1 MAVITAPAR
10 KVRGLLSVEAH
21 RELLGREW
29 LKQNRDELALLFGDR
44 CLMADVVGGHRGRR
58 PERHGALGFGEML
71 TNPGV
76 PVHTGRNLLVPE
88 HLKALRHESVA
99 NGTHALA
106 VCTRIGEE
114 NICHAALTER
124 ILAKDE
130 RKLNIMRFA
139 YKSEG
144 GKNR

>member
-1 MAVITAPAR
+1 MAVITTPAR
-10 KVRGLLSVEAH
+10 KVCGLLSVEAH
-21 RELLGREW
+21 RELLRREW

-44 CLMADVVGGHRGRR
+44 CLMTDIVGRDRRHR

-76 PVHTGRNLLVPE
+76 PVHTGRNLLVPK

-106 VCTRIGEE
+106 VCARIGKED
-114 NICHAALTER
+114 ICHAAP
-124 ILAKDE
+124 
-130 RKLNIMRFA
+130 
-139 YKSEG
+139 G
-144 GKNR
+144 GRVPTDQY